1 MQDKDTIKSTFNQLF
16 EPILSDAF
24 IQKLTELGVDK
35 YVKKLTTIQLIELI
49 AHAQIQQQGNLR
61 EIVNNFNNEEFS
73 SAINL
78 ESISAS
84 QISRRLRDLEPEV
97 LKSLFELAIRKL
109 GCEIGFDN
117 LTKETGRIHLIDST
131 TIGLCLSKYPWAVF
145 RKTKSGVKVH
155 LRLRF
160 CQEIS
165 IPDKVIITSAKTAD
179 KRQMHEL
186 VIEEPDCLNVFD
198 RGYLDYKL
206 FDQYCDND
214 TRFVTRLKDN
224 AIIEVVKELPIFPNS
239 PILKDQIVYLGD
251 GRKKMR
257 NPLRLLEVIDTQGRH
272 IVIITNDFKLE
283 SQAIGDLYRYRWQIE
298 LFFKWI
304 KQHFTIKHLY
314 GTSQPAVE
322 NQLYIALNS
331 YCLLLLLKLKTGYQ
345 KTLLELT
352 RVLKVS
358 LYKPFTVFVQKLH
371 QKPLRSSRGRRRI
384 DNVKIYQFLERQ
396 VMEAY
401 DLSQFYDVTYD
412 PIIL

>member
-16 EPILSDAF
+16 EPILDDVF
-24 IQKLTELGVDK
+24 TKKLTELGVDK

-49 AHAQIQQQGNLR
+49 AYAQIQQQSNLR
-61 EIVNNFNNEEFS
+61 DIANNFNHEDFRL
-73 SAINL
+73 AIDL

-84 QISRRLRDLEPEV
+84 QISRRLRDLEPEI

-109 GCEIGFDN
+109 GSEIGFSN
-117 LTKETGRIHLIDST
+117 LIKETGRIHLIDST

-145 RKTKSGVKVH
+145 RKTKSGIKVH
-155 LRLRF
+155 LRLKF
-160 CQEIS
+160 CEEIVV
-165 IPDKVIITSAKTAD
+165 PDKAIFTNAKTAD
-179 KRQMHEL
+179 KRQMNAL
-186 VIEEPDCLNVFD
+186 VVEDSDSINVFD

-206 FDQYCDND
+206 FDQYCENN

-224 AIIEVVKELPIFPNS
+224 AIIQILKELPVYPNG
-239 PILKDQIVYLGD
+239 PVLKDQIVYLGD
-251 GRKKMR
+251 GRKKMQ
-257 NPLRLLEVIDTQGRH
+257 NPLRLIEVIDCQGKR
-272 IVIITNDFKLE
+272 IVIVTNDFKIE

-298 LFFKWI
+298 LFFKWL
-304 KQHFTIKHLY
+304 KQHFVIKHFY

-345 KTLLELT
+345 KTLLDLT
-352 RVLKVS
+352 RILKVS
-358 LYKPFTVFVQKLH
+358 LYKPFTAFVQILH
-371 QKPLRSSRGRRRI
+371 RKPIRSTKGRRRI
-384 DNVKIYQFLERQ
+384 DNDKIYQITERQ

-401 DLSQFYDVTYD
+401 DLCQYYDVTYD

>member
-16 EPILSDAF
+16 EPIFSNAF
-24 IQKLTELGVDK
+24 TQKLTELGVDK

-61 EIVNNFNNEEFS
+61 DIVNNFNDEEFRL
-73 SAINL
+73 AIEL

-97 LKSLFELAIRKL
+97 LKSLFELAIRQL
-109 GCEIGFDN
+109 GCEIGFN
-117 LTKETGRIHLIDST
+117 NVTKEVGRIHLIDST

-160 CQEIS
+160 CEEMV
-165 IPDKVIITSAKTAD
+165 IPDQAVITNAKIAD
-179 KRQMHEL
+179 KRQMTEL
-186 VIEEPDCLNVFD
+186 VVQDKDSLNVFD

-206 FDQYCDND
+206 FDQYCDNN

-224 AIIEVVKELPIFPNS
+224 AIIEVIKELPVSTNS
-239 PILKDQIVYLGD
+239 QVLKDQLVYLGD

-257 NPLRLLEVIDTQGRH
+257 NPLRLLAVIDSQGRR

-283 SQAIGDLYRYRWQIE
+283 TKAIGDLYRYRWQIE

-304 KQHFTIKHLY
+304 KQHFTVKHFY

-322 NQLYIALNS
+322 NQLYIALES

-345 KTLLELT
+345 KTLLDLT
-352 RVLKVS
+352 RILKVC
-358 LYKPFTVFVQKLH
+358 LYKPFTSFVQMLH
-371 QKPLRSSRGRRRI
+371 RKPVRSSKGRRRI
-384 DNVKIYQFLERQ
+384 EHDKIYQMVERQ
-396 VMEAY
+396 VMDAY
-401 DLSQFYDVTYD
+401 ELSQYYDVTYD
-412 PIIL
+412 SIIL

>member
-1 MQDKDTIKSTFNQLF
+1 M
-16 EPILSDAF
+16 
-24 IQKLTELGVDK
+24 
-35 YVKKLTTIQLIELI
+35 
-49 AHAQIQQQGNLR
+49 
-61 EIVNNFNNEEFS
+61 
-73 SAINL
+73 
-78 ESISAS
+78 
-84 QISRRLRDLEPEV
+84 
-97 LKSLFELAIRKL
+97 
-109 GCEIGFDN
+109 
-117 LTKETGRIHLIDST
+117 
-131 TIGLCLSKYPWAVF
+131 
-145 RKTKSGVKVH
+145 
-155 LRLRF
+155 
-160 CQEIS
+160 
-165 IPDKVIITSAKTAD
+165 
-179 KRQMHEL
+179 
-186 VIEEPDCLNVFD
+186 
-198 RGYLDYKL
+198 
-206 FDQYCDND
+206 
-214 TRFVTRLKDN
+214 
-224 AIIEVVKELPIFPNS
+224 
-239 PILKDQIVYLGD
+239 
-251 GRKKMR
+251 
-257 NPLRLLEVIDTQGRH
+257 
-272 IVIITNDFKLE
+272 IITNDFKLE